1 MPPPGRFRPA
11 TSSASITSAAPY
23 WSAPSSRNGSFRA
36 RSSIDHGAKIDL
48 ATLKN
53 ELIDRGGCINLIAP
67 APTEK
72 YGPGKEIK
80 IPEMNVT
87 GFLVEAG
94 KIDVSEIVA
103 STGIGQGS
111 TVPE

>member
-1 MPPPGRFRPA
+1 M
-11 TSSASITSAAPY
+11 SSRCITSAARCWRRGRDERIIPG
-23 WSAPSSRNGSFRA
+23 AI
-36 RSSIDHGAKIDL
+36 SIDHGAKIDL

-111 TVPE
+111 TVPA